1 MTNVSNVDRKK
12 KKKKLQF
19 QLFTSEG
26 PTNQAKNKVVKTAK
40 YSLESL
46 DGGSSVKKRATF
58 TEQIKEIFY
67 CIFCNLIMGIS
78 IFV

>member
-1 MTNVSNVDRKK
+1 MDAVK

-19 QLFTSEG
+19 QFFTSEG

-46 DGGSSVKKRATF
+46 DGGSSVKK
-58 TEQIKEIFY
+58 
-67 CIFCNLIMGIS
+67 NLPFS
-78 IFV
+78 N